1 MCNKLKD
8 KKEQAQFLSSIG
20 VLLAGLVLIFIA
32 VFLEPVGIIH
42 YSVITVFGMLLTF
55 VGAVWNLDLHYDFK
69 TKELKRTIE
78 DEIRKKKDEKI

>member
-1 MCNKLKD
+1 MCKLKD

-20 VLLAGLVLIFIA
+20 VLVAGIVLVFIA
-32 VFLEPVGIIH
+32 IFLEPVGIIH

-69 TKELKRTIE
+69 TKELRRE
-78 DEIRKKKDEKI
+78 LQDEIRKKEEN

>member
-1 MCNKLKD
+1 MCKLKE

-20 VLLAGLVLIFIA
+20 VLVAGLVLVFIA

-69 TKELKRTIE
+69 TKELRRE
-78 DEIRKKKDEKI
+78 LQDEIRKKE

>member
-1 MCNKLKD
+1 MCKLKE

-20 VLLAGLVLIFIA
+20 VLLAGLVLVFIA

-69 TKELKRTIE
+69 TKELRRE
-78 DEIRKKKDEKI
+78 LQDEIRKKEEN

>member
-1 MCNKLKD
+1 MCKLKE

-20 VLLAGLVLIFIA
+20 VLLAGLVLVFIA

-69 TKELKRTIE
+69 TKELRRE
-78 DEIRKKKDEKI
+78 LQDEIRKKE